1 NSQHRRLFPV
11 PASATTPTTWPWPV
25 CACSRAAS
33 KVAMSASRPTKRVR
47 PRLRDTSKL
56 EAVGTMSL
64 GLAHEFNNVLMG
76 ISGYAQLAQA
86 APADRERVEQAL
98 ETILRQTQR
107 GKVLIQRLST
117 FGRRDKPRLD
127 SVDLTRILEEVVSLQ
142 EREMKMGGVRVER
155 SYDKPSP
162 ALADYSQMEQVFF
175 NLIRNARQ
183 AIEPKRKGTI
193 TLSARNRGEEVEVRI
208 ADTGIGIRPDDLQR
222 IFDPFFTTKERQKGD
237 KVPSL
242 GLGLWVS
249 RQIVQEH
256 GGKITVESIPR
267 KGTAFTIRLP
277 RAPQPPAARVPAP
290 GRPEEA
296 AAGVKGRR
304 ILVVDDEEDLLEV
317 YRLYLAERFVTLT
330 QARDGREA
338 VRLCRKQLFDAILL
352 DYVMPGLAGVA
363 LVKAIRRLCASARL
377 YIIGGKPIPREERKV
392 LTPLVDGWLE
402 KPMDLKKLQ
411 DVLKA

>member
-1 NSQHRRLFPV
+1 
-11 PASATTPTTWPWPV
+11 
-25 CACSRAAS
+25 
-33 KVAMSASRPTKRVR
+33 
-47 PRLRDTSKL
+47 
-56 EAVGTMSL
+56 
-64 GLAHEFNNVLMG
+64 
-76 ISGYAQLAQA
+76 
-86 APADRERVEQAL
+86 
-98 ETILRQTQR
+98 
-107 GKVLIQRLST
+107 VLIQRLST

-127 SVDLTRILEEVVSLQ
+127 SVDLTRILEEVVSPQ

-175 NLIRNARQ
+175 NLVRNARQ

-208 ADTGIGIRPDDLQR
+208 ADTGIGIRPDDLRR

-256 GGKITVESIPR
+256 GGKIAVESVPGR
-267 KGTAFTIRLP
+267 GTAFTIRLP
-277 RAPQPPAARVPAP
+277 RAPQPPAAPAPAP
-290 GRPEEA
+290 GRPEKA

-304 ILVVDDEEDLLEV
+304 LLVVDDDEDLLEV
-317 YRLYLAERFVTLT
+317 YRLYLAERSVTVT

-377 YIIGGKPIPREERKV
+377 YIISGKPIPREERKI

-411 DVLKA
+411 DIVKQ